1 MMNKNDALSAF
12 DRSTSFHLANAP
24 LARSSPTA
32 RQSINIARNQ
42 LIKRYDQP
50 KPVIAPKNPYVNS
63 PPLGAQQR
71 VSAPSTTRPSNTG
84 MPNAPSSV
92 RTLNLRQLANERLMQ
107 EQANVDRENQ
117 KRMLGYIQSVKPFA
131 SEFESRYGGQATA
144 PTGYLDQVSGA
155 KYDPVSVD
163 KKYEEYARTVDPQ
176 AEILDPRIYKVKP
189 GFGSPNFGFSAQVP
203 SWLLGR

>member
-1 MMNKNDALSAF
+1 MGPFQKHQALMS
-12 DRSTSFHLANAP
+12 RHHSMLGN
-24 LARSSPTA
+24 
-32 RQSINIARNQ
+32 RQPATPRPPIMSM
-42 LIKRYDQP
+42 P
-50 KPVIAPKNPYVNS
+50 KPPQQPASPVRIPQNPYVNS

-117 KRMLGYIQSVKPFA
+117 KRMLGYIRSVKPFA

-155 KYDPVSVD
+155 TYDPVSVD

-176 AEILDPRIYKVKP
+176 AEILDPRIHKVKP